1 MDEAKQLLEMDEYLA
16 DYESRRLKG
25 QLTEEELKQE
35 KALEEDKKEFAKLF
49 NQFFKDETN

>member
-1 MDEAKQLLEMDEYLA
+1 MDESKQLLEMDEYLA

-25 QLTEEELKQE
+25 QLTDEELKQE

-49 NQFFKDETN
+49 NKFKDETN

>member
-1 MDEAKQLLEMDEYLA
+1 MDESKQLLEMDEYLA

-49 NQFFKDETN
+49 NQFKDETN